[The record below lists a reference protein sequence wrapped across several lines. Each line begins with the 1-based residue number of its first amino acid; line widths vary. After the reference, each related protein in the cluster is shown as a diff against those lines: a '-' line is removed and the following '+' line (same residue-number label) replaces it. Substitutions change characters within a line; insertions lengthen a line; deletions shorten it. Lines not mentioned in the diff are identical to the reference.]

1 MRYICTPKTACIV
14 LCAILGMAGALPAQ
28 TFTSLASF
36 NGTNGANPGL
46 GSLIQGTDGNFYGT
60 TINGGIDNAGT
71 IFKISSTGTLTTLYS
86 FCVHLNCTDGQYPY
100 GVLVQ
105 ATDGNFYGVTYQGG
119 GHGFGEVYRI
129 TPTGTF
135 TTLYSFCAKTSC
147 TDGQTP
153 SAGLVQG
160 TDGNLYGT
168 TSNTFF
174 KMTTRGALTTL
185 YTFCSQ
191 TNCADGSNSQGAL
204 VQSTNGA
211 FYGTTMSGGANSCG
225 TVFEITTAGKLT
237 TLHTFNTT
245 DGCMP
250 SAALVLAANGNFYGT
265 TSVGGTNNSGTLFKI
280 TSAGVLTTLYNFC
293 TQANCTDGGSPHDAL
308 VQGTDGNFY
317 GTAAAGANDNG
328 VVFEFTS
335 ANKMK
340 SLHIFSG
347 TDGDI
352 PYGGLLQGTDGSFYG
367 TTLDGGTNN
376 LGSVFNVTTG
386 LGAFVRTTTT
396 SGKVGAA
403 VTILGTNLTGATAV
417 TFGGVSSTFT
427 VVSASEITTT
437 VPAGAITGTVNVAL
451 PTGTLKSNVTYRV
464 TPQLLS
470 FSPSSGAVGT
480 SVTMTGV
487 SLTKTTKVT
496 FGGVAAKTYTVNAD
510 TQVTAT
516 VPSGAKTGKI
526 QITTTGGTA
535 TSATNFTVTAP

>member
-1 MRYICTPKTACIV
+1 MRLLGTPKSACV
-14 LCAILGMAGALPAQ
+14 ALCVILGMAIASPGQ
-28 TFTSLASF
+28 TFTSLVSF
-36 NGTNGANPGL
+36 NGTDGANPGL

-86 FCVHLNCTDGQYPY
+86 FCEHLNCSDGQYPY

-105 ATDGNFYGVTYQGG
+105 ANDGNFYGTTYQGG
-119 GHGFGEVYRI
+119 GHNFGEVYKI
-129 TPTGTF
+129 TPSGTF
-135 TTLYSFCAKTSC
+135 TTLYSFCAQTSC
-147 TDGQTP
+147 TDGQSP

-168 TSNTFF
+168 TTNTFF

-191 TNCADGSNSQGAL
+191 ANCADGSDPQGAL

-237 TLHTFNTT
+237 TLHTFNNT

-250 SAALVLAANGNFYGT
+250 AAALVLAANGNFYGT

-293 TQANCTDGGSPHDAL
+293 TQTNCTDGGSPHDAL

-317 GTAAAGANDNG
+317 GTTAAGANDNG

-335 ANKMK
+335 GSRMK
-340 SLHIFSG
+340 NLHIFSG
-347 TDGDI
+347 TDGDM

-367 TTLDGGTNN
+367 TTLNGGTSN
-376 LGSVFNVTTG
+376 LGSVFNVTNG

-403 VTILGTNLTGATAV
+403 VTILGTDLTGATAV
-417 TFGGVSSTFT
+417 TFGGISSTFT

-451 PTGTLKSNVTYRV
+451 PAGTLMSNVTYRV

-480 SVTMTGV
+480 TVTITGV

-496 FGGVAAKTYTVNAD
+496 FGGVAAKTYTVNSD

-516 VPSGAKTGKI
+516 VPTGAKTGKI

-535 TSATNFTVTAP
+535 TSTTNFTVTAP